1 MVKELQKLLRK
12 NQGMG
17 EKNKENNNKGSKDV
31 DELVKIALSF
41 ETGKKEISEKKE
53 RDIESLKSSS
63 FTQKKTLEKDTLP
76 VLPEIPAPPSID
88 LKVPEAPQYELEVEP
103 EIEEKED
110 FKMENDLKLP
120 ITPATSESEPI
131 VFQDSLIESSK
142 PAGEREH
149 LTTSIQRQ
157 KYLAMI
163 LVKEDG
169 TKEPVKFS
177 RSNLTSD
184 RGIIV
189 IDDVH
194 QVVYVWMG
202 SEISFIMRSILSR
215 ESHSIVRFGLSVG
228 PFKIGS
234 GFARRVLEE
243 TFLDTEEGKAKA
255 EPFFELFN
263 IPIEWKGPYAVVQ
276 VEEVRTHVLD
286 HLGFAEAAESLEAHL
301 EEALLVIEGLTER
314 SEEEKVADVLRKQR
328 EEEKRKA
335 RAEAERELMAA
346 RVDLLEGAALLSM
359 LELYPDGS
367 VQRKI
372 EREEG
377 VRSIFLYNETREV
390 IANVKARFDP
400 EGRAVFLE
408 SMFPDEDQEVAF
420 LENFGKITKTIGA
433 GDPL

>member
-1 MVKELQKLLRK
+1 MSRK
-12 NQGMG
+12 NQGTG
-17 EKNKENNNKGSKDV
+17 EKNKENKKTGSKEV
-31 DELVKIALSF
+31 DELAKIALSF
-41 ETGKKEISEKKE
+41 ETEKKE
-53 RDIESLKSSS
+53 HDKESLETPSLK
-63 FTQKKTLEKDTLP
+63 QEKTSEKDTLP
-76 VLPEIPAPPSID
+76 DLPEIPPPPSID
-88 LKVPEAPQYELEVEP
+88 LKELEHPQYEEDVIP
-103 EIEEKED
+103 EIEEKEEVKIED
-110 FKMENDLKLP
+110 DLEP
-120 ITPATSESEPI
+120 SITPEPSELETI
-131 VFQDSLIESSK
+131 VPQDSLIKPSSLIESTEPVEEK
-142 PAGEREH
+142 GH

-163 LVKEDG
+163 KVKDDG

-177 RSNLTSD
+177 KSNLTSD

-228 PFKIGS
+228 PFKIGA
-234 GFARRVLEE
+234 GFTRRVLEE
-243 TFLDTEEGKAKA
+243 AFLDTEDGREKVT
-255 EPFFELFN
+255 PFLELFN

-276 VEEVRTHVLD
+276 VEETSVHVLD
-286 HLGFAEAAESLEAHL
+286 HFAEAAESLEAHL

-314 SEEEKVADVLRKQR
+314 AEEEKVVDVLRKQR
-328 EEEKRKA
+328 EEERRKA
-335 RAEAERELMAA
+335 KALRDREIMAA

-359 LELYPDGS
+359 LQLCPNGS
-367 VQRKI
+367 IQRKA

-408 SMFPDEDQEVAF
+408 SMFPDEDQEVEF
-420 LENFGKITKTIGA
+420 LETFGKITKTIGS
-433 GDPL
+433 GGPL